1 MVALIII
8 GSIILLFAILFSF
21 SVRAEIKFYGGV
33 LDLKVKYMFLTLFS
47 LNTGEK
53 KEDENDSSEDDK
65 KKRKKKSKKKKNKK
79 EDAVKSDENKSD
91 TSEKSDEQSEENEHA
106 EVSDEKTPEKE
117 KKKLSDK
124 IDDIM
129 IKIEQFKIIWESSKK
144 GLTKLFRHIY
154 ITDIVIDFIAGG
166 EDACAAGVNFGRLN
180 AIVYNAINFI
190 RIWFIVTIRTVDIN
204 CDFTSE
210 KSVYDAE
217 CTIKLKVGTAVSA
230 VLMIAWALLMN
241 LGRIKAAAVKE
252 EPEIESVNA

>member
-47 LNTGEK
+47 LNTAENKEEGDSEK
-53 KEDENDSSEDDK
+53 
-65 KKRKKKSKKKKNKK
+65 KKKSKKKKDKK
-79 EDAVKSDENKSD
+79 
-91 TSEKSDEQSEENEHA
+91 SEETTQ
-106 EVSDEKTPEKE
+106 SDEKTEEAALSPEISDDAKLKNTSDE
-117 KKKLSDK
+117 VSSEKKPKKKLSDK

-252 EPEIESVNA
+252 EPEIESVSV

>member
-1 MVALIII
+1 MIPWIII
-8 GSIILLFAILFSF
+8 GSIVLLFAILFSF
-21 SVRAEIKFYGGV
+21 SVRVEVKFYGGV

-47 LNTGEK
+47 LNTAEK
-53 KEDENDSSEDDK
+53 KDDSAEK
-65 KKRKKKSKKKKNKK
+65 GKKSKKKKKDKK
-79 EDAVKSDENKSD
+79 AKEREEIRQVDEKDSS
-91 TSEKSDEQSEENEHA
+91 SEKSEPKSDSDAASETEAA
-106 EVSDEKTPEKE
+106 EETEE
-117 KKKLSDK
+117 KKPKQKLSEK

-129 IKIEQFKIIWESSKK
+129 VKIEQLKIVWEASKK

-180 AIVYNAINFI
+180 AIVYNAINLI

-217 CTIKLKVGTAVSA
+217 CTVKLKVGTAVSA

-241 LGRIKAAAVKE
+241 LGRIKAAAEKE
-252 EPEIESVNA
+252 EPELQTVNN

>member
-21 SVRAEIKFYGGV
+21 SVRAEIKFYSGV

-47 LNTGEK
+47 LNTAEK
-53 KEDENDSSEDDK
+53 KDDEPEDKKE
-65 KKRKKKSKKKKNKK
+65 KKRKKKEKKKKDKK
-79 EDAVKSDENKSD
+79 EPIKSDDKTEDSLAASE
-91 TSEKSDEQSEENEHA
+91 TSETAEMAEAAENEA
-106 EVSDEKTPEKE
+106 SE
-117 KKKLSDK
+117 KKPKQKLSDK

-166 EDACAAGVNFGRLN
+166 EDACAAGVNFGKLN

-190 RIWFIVTIRTVDIN
+190 RIWFIVSIRTVDIN

-217 CTIKLKVGTAVSA
+217 CTVKLKVGTAVSA
-230 VLMIAWALLMN
+230 VLMIAWALLLN
-241 LGRIKAAAVKE
+241 LGRIKAAAIKE
-252 EPEIESVNA
+252 EPEIENVNA